1 MKGMRLARPLRDN
14 PLGAFNVRNIV
25 SEHLDMKKNVKKIVT
40 LVLTFLA
47 ISTAITY
54 NVVFAD
60 VVYKVKVNNVVSE
73 IKAPRGSV
81 QSVLDKAGVSVSSE
95 DRVSHELNAKA
106 SEDEVIEVHKARLI
120 TVKDGESSTTITTTY
135 DTVSDILTHAG
146 YTLGEKDTVERSG
159 DTITITRIVVTT
171 NTTTEDIAYESKEV
185 ESADLPKGERK
196 VTTAGKNGKKEVTRT
211 ITAEN
216 GKEKSIVLDKEVVTE
231 EPVTE
236 IVQVGTKVTQ
246 PSVRLSNGNT
256 AGATGA
262 EAAQE
267 MARRTGVP
275 ASTWETI
282 IARESN
288 GNPNAYNPSGA
299 SGLFQ
304 TMPGWGST
312 ATVPDQIEAAT
323 RAYKAQGLG
332 AWGF

>member
-1 MKGMRLARPLRDN
+1 
-14 PLGAFNVRNIV
+14 
-25 SEHLDMKKNVKKIVT
+25 MKKNVKKIVT
-40 LVLTFLA
+40 LVLTLLA
-47 ISTAITY
+47 VSTAITY
-54 NVVFAD
+54 KVVFAD

-81 QSVLDKAGVSVSSE
+81 QSVLNKAGVSVSAE
-95 DRVSHELNAKA
+95 DRVSHALKAQA

-146 YTLGEKDTVERSG
+146 YTLGEKDTVDRSG

-171 NTTTEDIAYESKEV
+171 NTTSEDIVYESKEV
-185 ESADLPKGERK
+185 ESADLLKGERK

-216 GKEKSIVLDKEVVTE
+216 GKEKSVVVDKEVVTE

-236 IVQVGTKVTQ
+236 IVQVGTKVPQ

-267 MARRTGVP
+267 MSRRTGVP

-304 TMPGWGST
+304 TMPGSGST
-312 ATVPDQIEAAT
+312 ATVSEQIEAAT
-323 RAYKAQGLG
+323 RAYNAQGLG

>member
-1 MKGMRLARPLRDN
+1 M
-14 PLGAFNVRNIV
+14 
-25 SEHLDMKKNVKKIVT
+25 MKKHMKKIVT
-40 LVLTFLA
+40 LVLTLLT
-47 ISTAITY
+47 ISTVVTY

-73 IKAPRGSV
+73 VKAPRGSV
-81 QSVLDKAGVSVSSE
+81 QSVLDKAGVSVTSD
-95 DRVSHELNAKA
+95 DRLSHDLTSKA

-120 TVKDGESSTTITTTY
+120 TVKDGDASTTITTTY
-135 DTVSDILTHAG
+135 ETVSDILTHAG
-146 YTLGEKDTVERSG
+146 YTIGDQDKVERSG
-159 DTITITRIVVTT
+159 DTITITRITVTT
-171 NTTTEDIAYESKEV
+171 TTTTEDITYDSKEV
-185 ESADLPKGERK
+185 ESAELPKGERK

-211 ITAEN
+211 TTTEN
-216 GKEKSIVLDKEVVTE
+216 GKEKSVVVDKEVVTE

-236 IVQVGTKVTQ
+236 TVLVGTKVTQ

-312 ATVPDQIEAAT
+312 ASVADQIEAAT
-323 RAYKAQGLG
+323 RAYKAHGLG